1 MYLKKIDGVI
11 LLRWKGWGGGGGWEI
26 GKGRRQRR
34 RWEENDQGID
44 LMRVDSIPNPPLST
58 LRR

>member
-1 MYLKKIDGVI
+1 MGLFYCGGRGGVE
-11 LLRWKGWGGGGGWEI
+11 GGWEI